1 MNNYKFQAFHHIEN
15 KSFWW
20 LQISFL

>member
-20 LQISFL
+20 LQTSFL